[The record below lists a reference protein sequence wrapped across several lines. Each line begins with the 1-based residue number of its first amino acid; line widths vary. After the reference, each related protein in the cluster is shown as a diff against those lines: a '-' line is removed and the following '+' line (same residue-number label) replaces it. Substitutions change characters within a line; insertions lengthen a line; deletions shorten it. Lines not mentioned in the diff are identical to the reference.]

1 MTKKRVLMDSK
12 RKISL
17 CCIVFLFFVS
27 SATVFSQDR
36 IFKKT
41 GEVIDCD
48 ITKVDTVRIL
58 YSYFFDKV
66 LVNAEIAVSDVEK
79 IDIGVKELTQKLR
92 REEGAF
98 TFGILQGGGG
108 IVGIEIESLI
118 SKYVGVHIGAG
129 VVSFG
134 GGLDVHFKPTAQSS
148 YVSLQYWHQGFKED
162 FVQSLLG
169 PSFVWRSK
177 FGLTAQIGIGFTVD
191 RSRLGI
197 ATVGDNFGMLTYAIG
212 YYVPW

>member
-1 MTKKRVLMDSK
+1 ML
-12 RKISL
+12 
-17 CCIVFLFFVS
+17 LFFPKIEL
-27 SATVFSQDR
+27 Q
-36 IFKKT
+36 KKT

-58 YSYFFDKV
+58 YSYIVDKV

-79 IDIGVKELTQKLR
+79 IDIGLKELTKKSQ
-92 REEGAF
+92 REVGTF

-108 IVGIEIESLI
+108 IVGFEIGRLV

-129 VVSFG
+129 IVSFG
-134 GGLDVHFKPTAQSS
+134 GGVDFHFKPTALSS
-148 YVSLQYWHQGFKED
+148 YVSLQYWHQGIKDD

-169 PSFVWRSK
+169 PSYVWRSK